1 MLIGKSGIFP
11 SHIMTTSIP
20 LWFTLP
26 SQEGQT
32 HALGERHSL
41 HSYRYRKVSM
51 FVCNMLLFA
60 KEIQVT
66 SKQLVTPS
74 CSQEGVV
81 LFPKLR

>member
-66 SKQLVTPS
+66 SKQLVTPLLQS
-74 CSQEGVV
+74 GGRCLIS
-81 LFPKLR
+81 